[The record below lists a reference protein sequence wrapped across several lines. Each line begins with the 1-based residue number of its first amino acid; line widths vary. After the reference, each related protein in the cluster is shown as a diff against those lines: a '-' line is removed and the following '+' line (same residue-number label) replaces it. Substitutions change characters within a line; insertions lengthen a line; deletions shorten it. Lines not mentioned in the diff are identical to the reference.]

1 MPETPTPTTI
11 HLYCELTESGQV
23 SGHGAHAPAHDII
36 GHVVEVPQ
44 GALANELLNRHA
56 VYDTDFGGRYT
67 VPRHAYRRATQ
78 AEIATYQAVTAP
90 VSPEADT
97 TKATKGK

>member
-1 MPETPTPTTI
+1 MPETHATI

-67 VPRHAYRRATQ
+67 VPRHAYRRATE
-78 AEIATYQAVTAP
+78 AEIATYRALTTPAPAVD
-90 VSPEADT
+90 DT